1 MGSIGRANWVWGKVL
16 EPVVHVRVNSRVRY
30 GLRDHLAQL
39 ATTDSFHQY
48 RVVARRR
55 GSLSDEP
62 HGRTSRKGH
71 QAAAVDVADLPGST
85 AQGSLRPRRIGQRK
99 RDVTQ
104 RLPGAANDAC
114 RQRICQRD
122 VNDTGTRREIGPRA
136 QRRVATASRGT
147 EADRRGVRC
156 HTHSQHSGAGEDRKG
171 F

>member
-1 MGSIGRANWVWGKVL
+1 MDLRPSVRPGVWRPGGPLDFPEWGYARSWRRLCLRSGLNWPGQFGRGKVL

-39 ATTDSFHQY
+39 ATIDSFHQY

-85 AQGSLRPRRIGQRK
+85 VQGSLRPRR
-99 RDVTQ
+99 
-104 RLPGAANDAC
+104 
-114 RQRICQRD
+114 
-122 VNDTGTRREIGPRA
+122 
-136 QRRVATASRGT
+136 
-147 EADRRGVRC
+147 
-156 HTHSQHSGAGEDRKG
+156 
-171 F
+171 